1 MALEFK
7 DLIIGY
13 KNSRK
18 SQQIAGP
25 FDLKIPEKKP
35 RCSTPLRRSSTRRAR
50 TRS

>member
-25 FDLKIPEKKP
+25 FDLKIPEKKN
-35 RCSTPLRRSSTRRAR
+35 SPLSLEKMGQVKLP
-50 TRS
+50 